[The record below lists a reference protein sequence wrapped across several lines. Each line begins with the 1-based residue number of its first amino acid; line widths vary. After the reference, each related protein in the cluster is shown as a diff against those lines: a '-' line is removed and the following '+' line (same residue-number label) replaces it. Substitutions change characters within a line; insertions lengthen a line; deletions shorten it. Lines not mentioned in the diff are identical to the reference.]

1 MVNASLPGGTDGP
14 LTTQG
19 QLGAEILSVAVVVSP
34 LGGAAEL
41 TESRAIVTDCTVLG
55 TYCGLREVPTVT
67 PADGGPPITK
77 WVGIVVVPPPP
88 GGAGGAGVLGGP
100 MGFPP
105 PPPLHAASAK
115 TKRSDNVCR
124 CRRNRRPSNQQS
136 E

>member
-1 MVNASLPGGTDGP
+1 MKASLPGGTDGP

-19 QLGAEILSVAVVVSP
+19 QLGAEMLSVAVVVSP
-34 LGGAAEL
+34 LGGGAAFTEL
-41 TESRAIVTDCTVLG
+41 REIVTDFTVFG
-55 TYCGLREVPTVT
+55 TYCGLRELPRAVVDE
-67 PADGGPPITK
+67 AGPPMTK

-88 GGAGGAGVLGGP
+88 GGGGAGVLGVP

-115 TKRSDNVCR
+115 TKTSDNVCR
-124 CRRNRRPSNQQS
+124 RIRNWRPSNQQS